1 MVATESVLVLQKK
14 AETDVE
20 IIDKA
25 GNLLGRI
32 ILWIIKETLTFTL
45 S

>member
-25 GNLLGRI
+25 GNFRGRI
-32 ILWIIKETLTFTL
+32 ILLIINQT
-45 S
+45 